1 MKKNKRPRQT
11 IRSRFILFSLSL
23 ALFVILIV
31 IAIVFLDMRK
41 TFSDTTKQYMNSYI
55 SYADNQVASRLQ
67 NTELLAHGIAL
78 DSSIIQKAAI
88 DSPPEASYPWWEEQ
102 KKLNSYLSNM
112 KLEKDY
118 ISSLALCLDKGG
130 IYQTYGTL
138 LLNRQMNS
146 LREVISGQSRI
157 YELFPDGPD
166 GNIQIVRPLFSGTED
181 RSFVYVEI
189 NSKALFNAYEIAP
202 LEQMDIF
209 VFSPEKHMIYQR
221 SSLSKVSEAD
231 LLNISDEFVNVNGT
245 YFFAMRY
252 ENPQTNLTTLSLARA
267 EFMYENEKSIIIHMG
282 TVALMAFLLA
292 FLISGLFSRPFF
304 RNLNILMSSM
314 NAVRDGDLNSRA
326 VVKGNDEICD
336 AAGSFNLMMD
346 RMNTLMEEIRVRE
359 HEKHQAEQQALL
371 SQIQPHFIYNSISA
385 MKYVAEM
392 EQHNRIAEAA
402 TALSELM
409 RGTLGNYEDM
419 VTLWE
424 ERTFIEQY
432 IILQRFKYTSQFTLD
447 WEVEEELWTFLIP
460 KLLLQPIV
468 ENALLHGLQM
478 RDDGRITVSVGREE
492 EAVVIRV
499 TDNGVGMPEKKVEEI
514 MSIKKQST
522 VLKNYGINNVRER
535 VRLFY
540 GEKGSFEIFSVQ
552 GQFTCVEIKIPF
564 ESGEKE

>member
-1 MKKNKRPRQT
+1 MKEIKRPRQT
-11 IRSRFILFSLSL
+11 IRLRFIFFSLSL
-23 ALFVILIV
+23 ALLVILVVIV
-31 IAIVFLDMRK
+31 IAFLDMRQ

-55 SYADNQVASRLQ
+55 SYADNQVASRMQ
-67 NTELLAHGIAL
+67 NAELMAHGIAL
-78 DSSIIQKAAI
+78 DSSIIQQAAI
-88 DSPPEASYPWWEEQ
+88 DSPQEASYPWWEEQ

-112 KLEKDY
+112 KLEKEY
-118 ISSLALCLDKGG
+118 ISNLALCLENGG

-138 LLNRQMNS
+138 ILNRQMES
-146 LREVISGQSRI
+146 LRKMITGTRRI
-157 YELFPDGPD
+157 YEIYPDQAG
-166 GNIQIVRPLFSGTED
+166 GEIQIIRPLFTGKED
-181 RSFVYVEI
+181 HSFVYIEI
-189 NSKALFNAYEIAP
+189 DSQALFDTYEIAP

-209 VFSPEKHMIYQR
+209 VFSPEKQLIYR
-221 SSLSKVSEAD
+221 RDSLSEEPEND
-231 LLNISDEFVNVNGT
+231 LLSISDEFVSIGGN
-245 YFFAMRY
+245 YYFAMRY
-252 ENPQTNLTTLSLARA
+252 ENPQTGMTTLGLAKAESL
-267 EFMYENEKSIIIHMG
+267 YENEKAIIFRMS
-282 TVALMAFLLA
+282 TVALLAFLLA

-314 NAVRDGDLNSRA
+314 NAVRDGNLNSRA
-326 VVKGNDEICD
+326 VIKGNDEISD
-336 AAGSFNLMMD
+336 AADSFNLMMD

-359 HEKHQAEQQALL
+359 REKHEVEQQALL

-392 EQHNRIAEAA
+392 EHHSRIAEAA

-409 RGTLGNYEDM
+409 RGTLGNNEDK

-432 IILQRFKYTSQFTLD
+432 IILQRFKYTSNFTVD
-447 WEVEEELWTFLIP
+447 WKVEEELWTFLIP

-478 RDDGRITVSVGREE
+478 RDDGRITVAVGREGE
-492 EAVVIRV
+492 FVMIRV

-514 MSIKKQST
+514 MSVRKQST

-540 GEKGSFEIFSVQ
+540 GERGSFGIISVQ
-552 GQFTCVEIKIPF
+552 GQFTCVEIRIPF
-564 ESGEKE
+564 DSGVME